1 MSAEK
6 TGSSPMMLAS
16 SADVEELLDRLA
28 AQIRPDVG
36 ERTALVGILRRGAP
50 LAQRL
55 AERLTRSTGLQIQV
69 GELALK
75 RYSDDLQLLHE
86 RPQLDERTLDLDVRD
101 RHLVLVD
108 DVLYTGESLF
118 RAACHLRAAGAR
130 RLQTAVLCARGRPTM
145 PIRRDFGGL
154 QLDVGPNSI
163 IKCHV
168 PPYED
173 DLGIFLTGAGHLSA
187 E

>member
-1 MSAEK
+1 MVLS
-6 TGSSPMMLAS
+6 TRPR
-16 SADVEELLDRLA
+16 VEALLDRLA
-28 AQIRPDVG
+28 EQIRPDMG

-50 LAQRL
+50 LAHRL
-55 AERLTRSTGLQIQV
+55 AERLTRSTGFQVQV
-69 GELALK
+69 GELGLK
-75 RYSDDLQLLHE
+75 RYSDDLELLHD
-86 RPQLDERTLDLDVRD
+86 RPQLDERTLDLDVEG

-145 PIRRDFGGL
+145 PIRRDFVGL
-154 QLDVGPNSI
+154 QLDVGPDSI

-173 DLGIFLTGAGHLSA
+173 DLGIFLARMDHPSA